1 MGDVLALASLAQAI
15 ALNGLRQ
22 NDGRRAAVLYS
33 CFICSVDFDGIVSS
47 QPHAREL
54 FVGKMLDHLE
64 QAGIGSEEVLPE
76 VSAALDEIFLILTVA
91 DLAHA
96 PDQQT
101 VAIAA
106 DQGIPVA
113 APDDL
118 DDVPAS
124 ATENGLKFLNDLAI
138 PTNRAVQTLQ
148 IAVHDEDQIIEPF
161 ARSQRYGAQGLGLIH
176 FAVAE
181 KGPDFAVGGQLQ
193 PTIFEI
199 ADEPGL
205 VDRLDGTQSH
215 GNSGELPEIRHEP
228 GVRIRREAAAG
239 FQFTTKVLQ
248 FLAGYAAFEIG
259 ASVHAGGGMALEIDE
274 IAVASLGLGTQEMVK
289 CDLVKSGRR
298 GEG

>member
-15 ALNGLRQ
+15 ALNGFRQ
-22 NDGRRAAVLYS
+22 NDRRRAAVLYS

-64 QAGIGSEEVLPE
+64 QTGVGSEEVLTE

-101 VAIAA
+101 VTIAS
-106 DQGIPVA
+106 DESVPVA

-118 DDVPAS
+118 DDVPAG
-124 ATENGLKFLNDLAI
+124 ATENGFKFLNDLAV
-138 PTNRAVQTLQ
+138 PANWAVQTLQ
-148 IAVHDEDQIIEPF
+148 VAVHDEDQIVEPF
-161 ARSQRYGAQGLGLIH
+161 PRSQRDGAQGLGLVH

-181 KGPDFAVGGQLQ
+181 EGPDFAISRQLQ

-199 ADEPGL
+199 PDKAGL

-215 GNSGELPEIRHEP
+215 RNRGELPEIRHEP
-228 GVRIRREAAAG
+228 GVRIRRESTAG
-239 FQFTTKVLQ
+239 FQLTAKVLQ

-274 IAVASLGLGTQEMVK
+274 IAVAGLGLGAQEMVK
-289 CDLVKSGRR
+289 RDLVKSGRR